1 MSFQFKINK
10 KIPNS
15 LGRLGT
21 ILTPHGE
28 IETPAFTA
36 VGTKATVKAITPA
49 QLKEIGIQAVL
60 ANTYHLHLEPG
71 SDIVAKGGGFGTWMG
86 WNGPTFTDSGGF
98 QAFSLGAAFGK
109 KVSKVAKGDVGE
121 GDAIEEYGTPL
132 ANVDEEGVTFRS
144 YRDGS
149 EHRFTPERSME
160 IQWNL
165 GADVIFAF
173 DECTSPKAPKEY
185 QREAM
190 DRTHRW
196 AKRSLIRHNEL
207 DTKNIQA
214 LFGVV
219 QGGQFEDLR
228 RESARTLASMD
239 FDGFGI
245 GGSFNKEDI
254 QTAVRWVNEELPED
268 KPRHL
273 LGIGEPADIFAGIEA
288 GCDTFDCV
296 SPTRAGRTGRIYTKG
311 GTMNMMNARFK
322 ESFEPLEKDCG
333 CYTCQN
339 FTASYV
345 AHLFRSSEM
354 LAATLATIHNLYFIN
369 QLFADIRKSIMED
382 TFSSYKEKFLERYSP
397 SRGKIA

>member
-1 MSFQFKINK
+1 MQFQFEIIK

-21 ILTPHGE
+21 IKTPHGE
-28 IETPAFTA
+28 IQTPAFTA

-49 QLKEIGIQAVL
+49 QIKEIGIQAVL

-71 SDIVAKGGGFGTWMG
+71 SETVAKAGGFAKWMG
-86 WNGPTFTDSGGF
+86 WRGPTFTDSGGF

-109 KVSKVAKGDVGE
+109 KVSKIAKGETVQEEAEEHGE
-121 GDAIEEYGTPL
+121 PL

-144 YRDGS
+144 YKDGS

-173 DECTSPKAPKEY
+173 DECTSPQAPYEY
-185 QREAM
+185 QKQAM

-196 AKRSLIRHNEL
+196 AARSLSRHNEL
-207 DTKNIQA
+207 DTENAQA

-219 QGGQFEDLR
+219 QGGQFEELR
-228 RESARTLASMD
+228 RESARTLAGMD

-254 QTAVRWVNEELPED
+254 LTAVRWVNEELPEY

-273 LGIGEPADIFAGIEA
+273 LGIGEPADIFAGVLA

-296 SPTRAGRTGRIYTKG
+296 SPTRAGRTGRLYTKD
-311 GTMNMMNARFK
+311 GTKNIMNAKFR
-322 ESFEPLEKDCG
+322 EQFEPIESDCD
-333 CYTCQN
+333 CYTCKN

-345 AHLFRSSEM
+345 AHLFHAKEM
-354 LAATLATIHNLYFIN
+354 LGATLATIHNLYFIN
-369 QLFADIRKSIMED
+369 GLFADIRQAIQDDQFFE
-382 TFSSYKEKFLERYSP
+382 FKESFLARYE
-397 SRGKIA
+397 K

>member
-1 MSFQFKINK
+1 MQFNFTITK

-15 LGRLGT
+15 LGRLG
-21 ILTPHGE
+21 IIHTPHGD
-28 IETPAFTA
+28 IETPTFTA
-36 VGTKATVKAITPA
+36 VGTKATVKAVTPA

-71 SDIVAKGGGFGTWMG
+71 SEMVAKAGGFAKWMG
-86 WNGPTFTDSGGF
+86 WHGPTFTDSGGF

-109 KVSKVAKGDVGE
+109 KVSKIAKGETVAE
-121 GDAIEEYGTPL
+121 EIEEHGGPL
-132 ANVDEEGVTFRS
+132 AHVDEEGVTFKS

-173 DECTSPKAPKEY
+173 DECTSPQAPYEY
-185 QREAM
+185 QKEAM
-190 DRTHRW
+190 NRTHRW
-196 AKRSLIRHNEL
+196 AARSLVKHNAL
-207 DTKNIQA
+207 DTENVQA

-228 RESARTLASMD
+228 RESARTLAAMD

-254 QTAVRWVNEELPED
+254 QTAVRWVNEELPEA

-273 LGIGEPADIFAGIEA
+273 LGIGEPADIFSGVEA

-296 SPTRAGRTGRIYTKG
+296 SPTRAGRTGRLYTKD
-311 GTMNMMNARFK
+311 GTKNIMNAKFR
-322 ESFEPLEKDCG
+322 ELFEPIEKDCG
-333 CYTCQN
+333 CYTCKN
-339 FTASYV
+339 FTASYLS
-345 AHLFRSSEM
+345 HLFHASEM
-354 LAATLATIHNLYFIN
+354 LGGTLATIHNLYFIN
-369 QLFADIRKSIMED
+369 ALFTDIRAAIASN
-382 TFSSYKEKFLERYSP
+382 TFSSFKESFLARYTTSNV
-397 SRGKIA
+397 